1 MKILEFNLDTAIRVS
16 GDPALYHAAPFL
28 EPMKQATLNLHAKYK
43 GCTNCQKTTMR
54 NQMKFV
60 SNAMAALVLKESL
73 KTPNGL
79 LALKGIIKQIL
90 RADFEELLLRYMQD
104 GKAQELKF

>member
-1 MKILEFNLDTAIRVS
+1 
-16 GDPALYHAAPFL
+16 
-28 EPMKQATLNLHAKYK
+28 MKQATLNLHAKYK

-73 KTPNGL
+73 ETPNGL
-79 LALKGIIKQIL
+79 PALKSIIKQIL
-90 RADFEELLLRYMQD
+90 RADFEELILRYVQN
-104 GKAQELKF
+104 GKEQELKF